1 MDAREPRHLRRAP
14 LVGGLA
20 ALLVGALVL
29 GSVASGAA
37 PVPAPPG
44 IPDAGAWTGW
54 ALRLADAAALL
65 VAVLTTGSLLV
76 AAVLLDRDGDGD
88 HEVRDAR
95 RRATRAAAGGA
106 AAWLVVSV
114 ATAVLVVA
122 DTRAVPV
129 PRLVSRLVS
138 GDEPWRGLVGTV
150 PGTARGHLL
159 AAAAAAVVVV
169 LAARARSRRGA
180 AAALAAALL
189 GLLPPQLAGHA
200 GAVADQDVVATG
212 IVVHV
217 AAAAI
222 WVGGLVGVLVH
233 LRRAPA
239 LRAAAL
245 ERFSP
250 LAGGAYLALAVSGAA
265 SASVHLATWSAWSS
279 GYAALVLAKVV
290 LLALLGWCG
299 ALHRRRLRRDLAY
312 GGRAVF
318 TRLAVAE
325 VALMAVA
332 GGLAG
337 ALSRTPLPVVAVA
350 PEHGSSHPGLPAV
363 VQPVSAWLLLGAVR
377 PNALALLVVGGL
389 LVAYRLAVRR
399 VVAGGGSWPEQRL
412 HAATAAAVLAV
423 VVLCSG
429 LATYAPAM
437 LSVQVLQLLLM
448 LLVVPAVVV
457 RAAPA
462 RLWRRPVDPVV
473 GAVAVGGL
481 LVLVYRTPLLEA
493 SQRSHW
499 VHLTLLLAATAAGTY
514 HLSALAPHGGGG
526 EQAPRQVAGSAARLA
541 PLLPAACLGVL
552 GAQLLLGD
560 RLVAGRWFLELRWG
574 WVDPAAD
581 QRLAGL
587 LALVAAAGMLLAVVA
602 VRPGAVA
609 QDTGQIRTSTS
620 PSRSSAGTGP

>member
-1 MDAREPRHLRRAP
+1 MDAREPRHQRRAP

-29 GSVASGAA
+29 GSVASGAG

-76 AAVLLDRDGDGD
+76 AAVLLAPDGDGD

-129 PRLVSRLVS
+129 SRLVSRLLS
-138 GDEPWRGLVGTV
+138 GDEPWRGLVGSV

-159 AAAAAAVVVV
+159 AAAAAAVVLV
-169 LAARARSRRGA
+169 LAARPA
-180 AAALAAALL
+180 AA
-189 GLLPPQLAGHA
+189 GVPPLRWPPRSSACSAQLAGHA

-389 LVAYRLAVRR
+389 LVAYRLAVHR
-399 VVAGGGSWPEQRL
+399 VVAAGGSWPEQRL

-457 RAAPA
+457 RAAAA

-526 EQAPRQVAGSAARLA
+526 EQAPRQVAGGAARLA
-541 PLLPAACLGVL
+541 SLLPAACLGVL

>member
-1 MDAREPRHLRRAP
+1 MDEREPGRRSRAALGAG
-14 LVGGLA
+14 LV
-20 ALLVGALVL
+20 ALLVSALVL
-29 GSVASGAA
+29 GSVASGAGPVRA
-37 PVPAPPG
+37 PAG
-44 IPDAGAWTGW
+44 IPDAGPWTGW
-54 ALRLADAAALL
+54 ALRLAEVAAL
-65 VAVLTTGSLLV
+65 VAAVLTSGSLLV
-76 AAVLLDRDGDGD
+76 ATVLVGHDEHRDA
-88 HEVRDAR
+88 EACAVRDRAVRSAAR
-95 RRATRAAAGGA
+95 TA
-106 AAWLVVSV
+106 AAWLVASV
-114 ATAVLVVA
+114 AAAVLVVA
-122 DTRAVPV
+122 DARAVPV
-129 PRLVSRLVS
+129 TRVVGRLLA
-138 GDEPWRGLVGTV
+138 GDEPWRELVATA
-150 PGTARGHLL
+150 PGAARGHLL
-159 AAAAAAVVVV
+159 AALAAAVVVA
-169 LAARARSRRGA
+169 LTLRAADRRAA
-180 AAALAAALL
+180 AAALALTLL
-189 GLLPPQLAGHA
+189 GLLPPRLAGHA

-217 AAAAI
+217 VAAAV
-222 WVGGLVGVLVH
+222 WVGGLVGLLVH
-233 LRRAPA
+233 LRRSPA
-239 LRAAAL
+239 LRSAAL
-245 ERFSP
+245 GRFSA

-265 SASVHLATWSAWSS
+265 SASVHLASWSAWSS
-279 GYAALVLAKVV
+279 GYGALVLAKVA

-299 ALHRRRLRRDLAY
+299 ALHRRRLRDASY
-312 GGRAVF
+312 AVRAPF
-318 TRLAVAE
+318 ARLAVAE

-332 GGLAG
+332 GGLAA
-337 ALSRTPLPVVAVA
+337 ALSRTPLPVAQVA
-350 PEHGSSHPGLPAV
+350 PEHGTSHPGLPAV
-363 VQPVSAWLLLGAVR
+363 VQPVSAWLLVSAVR
-377 PNALALLVVGGL
+377 PNALALLVVAGL
-389 LVAYRLAVRR
+389 LVAYRVAVRR
-399 VVAGGGSWPEQRL
+399 LVAAGGSWPERRL

-423 VVLCSG
+423 LVLCSG

-462 RLWRRPVDPVV
+462 RLWRRPVDPVA

-481 LVLVYRTPLLEA
+481 LVLVYRTPLLEV

-526 EQAPRQVAGSAARLA
+526 EQAPRQAAGSAARLA

-574 WVDPAAD
+574 WVDAAAD

-587 LALVAAAGMLLAVVA
+587 LALVATAGLLLTGVAA
-602 VRPGAVA
+602 RTGAVA